1 MVSDEKDC
9 PKLPRG
15 GATGSLEE
23 VELVFTSS
31 SHPWDWDGLLL
42 CSCFLFLSVLVS
54 FDSLSTSLP
63 SPLTCR
69 CPSSLLLLY
78 FGILGSDLQFQ
89 YFDVKTV
96 KASGRTLFGKR
107 LCNVLRIPNPSRASD
122 VDYIGTGAVDTLN
135 DSAGSLESVARIPPS
150 FRSPPPPYAYT
161 AAETPP
167 NGLKKP
173 TVTSEKEV
181 KKSIPGFLEVN
192 GDCTPLKTTAR
203 YVIAVTYT

>member
-31 SHPWDWDGLLL
+31 SHHWDGLLL

-150 FRSPPPPYAYT
+150 FRSPPPP
-161 AAETPP
+161 
-167 NGLKKP
+167 
-173 TVTSEKEV
+173 
-181 KKSIPGFLEVN
+181 GFLEVD
-192 GDCTPLKTTAR
+192 GDCAPLKTTAR